1 MYYTRL
7 ITLEAARRHRYGKSS
22 FDPEGTP
29 YDPYRCA
36 MEVAAADR
44 VFQCSRKNGYGL
56 NDLFCRQH
64 AKKVAGSD
72 G

>member
-1 MYYTRL
+1 MYTRL

-22 FDPEGTP
+22 FDPEGKP

-36 MEVAAADR
+36 MEVAAAIG
-44 VFQCSRKNGYGL
+44 CSNAPGKMDTGL